1 MRCASRSILSILPLL
16 AGAAWLGSAACTS
29 RPSASQASPPREWR
43 LIPESTVL
51 GERRQ
56 FFVYGDRLDGARVT
70 SAPGVAIEPGAV
82 KTDGKVLSLYL
93 TVGPL
98 GASQEDSVLLGAR
111 PGLRRIRVQTRD
123 SVVTLP
129 LKVLDEK

>member
-1 MRCASRSILSILPLL
+1 MLGAVLLGL
-16 AGAAWLGSAACTS
+16 AGLALAACSS
-29 RPSASQASPPREWR
+29 RPSPSQSSPPRDWR

-56 FFVYGDRLDGARVT
+56 FFVYGDRLDSARVT
-70 SAPGVAIEPGAV
+70 SAPGVAIEPGPV
-82 KTDGKVLSLYL
+82 KPDGKVLSLYL

-98 GASQEDSVLLGAR
+98 GASREDSVLLGAK
-111 PGLRRIRVQTRD
+111 PGLRKVRVQTRD

-129 LKVLDEK
+129 LKVLDER

>member
-1 MRCASRSILSILPLL
+1 MKPGTRGILLVFTGL
-16 AGAAWLGSAACTS
+16 ALSACSS
-29 RPSASQASPPREWR
+29 RPSPSQASPPREWR

-56 FFVYGDRLDGARVT
+56 FFVYGDRLDSARVT
-70 SAPGVAIEPGAV
+70 SAPGVAIEPGPV
-82 KTDGKVLSLYL
+82 KPDGKVLSLYL

-98 GASQEDSVLLGAR
+98 GESREDSVLLGAK
-111 PGLRRIRVQTRD
+111 PGLRKLRVRTRD

-129 LKVLDEK
+129 LKVLDEH

>member
-1 MRCASRSILSILPLL
+1 MKGELRLL
-16 AGAAWLGSAACTS
+16 LCGMAWLGWTACSS
-29 RPSASQASPPREWR
+29 RPSPSQASPPREWR
-43 LIPESTVL
+43 LIPESTVR

-70 SAPGVAIEPGAV
+70 SAPGVAIEPGPV
-82 KTDGKVLSLYL
+82 KPDGKVLSLYL

-98 GASQEDSVLLGAR
+98 GESREDSVLLGAK
-111 PGLRRIRVQTRD
+111 PGLRKIRVQTRD
-123 SVVTLP
+123 SVVVLS

>member
-1 MRCASRSILSILPLL
+1 M
-16 AGAAWLGSAACTS
+16 
-29 RPSASQASPPREWR
+29 
-43 LIPESTVL
+43 L

-70 SAPGVAIEPGAV
+70 SAPGVGIEQGPV
-82 KTDGKVLSLYL
+82 KPDGKVLSLYL

-98 GASQEDSVLLGAR
+98 GDAREDSVLLGAK

-129 LKVLDEK
+129 LKVLDE